1 MIDNRVSPQE
11 WQRQNTRDEIVAH
24 IQRVQHYLDTMQRNL
39 HERSLVHD
47 ASKLQQ
53 PELDGFV
60 ALHEILRTHGYGS
73 PEYVASLASGTVQH
87 HYAAN
92 DHHPEHYPNGI
103 RGMSL
108 MALMEMLADWKA
120 ASERYQDPA
129 LARLR
134 LNLARFGVGEELA
147 AILKNT
153 LDELEW
159 EYSDNG

>member
-1 MIDNRVSPQE
+1 V
-11 WQRQNTRDEIVAH
+11 
-24 IQRVQHYLDTMQRNL
+24 
-39 HERSLVHD
+39 HERLLVHD
-47 ASKLQQ
+47 ASKLRQ

-60 ALHEILRTHGYGS
+60 ALHDIFRRHGYGS

-92 DHHPEHYPNGI
+92 DHHPEHYPNGVQ
-103 RGMSL
+103 GMSL

-129 LARLR
+129 HARLR
-134 LNLARFGVGEELA
+134 LNLARFGIGDELA

-153 LDELEW
+153 LDELGW
-159 EYSDNG
+159 EYTDA